1 MLFPSTPFWY
11 TDDACRNVNL
21 DDDDDDDDGDNDDNG
36 IGATCIPQN
45 DFSVQHHEINTT
57 TYFTVRFFP
66 LN

>member
-45 DFSVQHHEINTT
+45 DFSVQYHEINITARL
-57 TYFTVRFFP
+57 YP